1 MNFRYRVF
9 KVIDENNIGEIT
21 NDALEYF
28 INNIYNNLAIEFK
41 KSDMDAVYVKI
52 DKFWED
58 TKSATIN
65 FDSFLV
71 IVEKWFIQWGAF
83 KFVTDKDLRVLNSMT
98 DSMWRGFHKIIKAF
112 FINNF
117 MVTSQLIEEGKE
129 LYQDLENSILDMN
142 ISGKFE
148 QFTMEE
154 KSDSLEQSKIM
165 QLSSFKVI
173 IEELR
178 PTENLSNIKDGLDNI
193 IKIFEFLNKIVIDH
207 ELREIVQDVS
217 GVFQLIIWTDLTSRL
232 SDLLELGDSEVVYLI
247 KISALKILCYL
258 SMGLTFFN
266 TNDDK

>member
-1 MNFRYRVF
+1 
-9 KVIDENNIGEIT
+9 
-21 NDALEYF
+21 
-28 INNIYNNLAIEFK
+28 
-41 KSDMDAVYVKI
+41 
-52 DKFWED
+52 
-58 TKSATIN
+58 
-65 FDSFLV
+65 
-71 IVEKWFIQWGAF
+71 
-83 KFVTDKDLRVLNSMT
+83 
-98 DSMWRGFHKIIKAF
+98 
-112 FINNF
+112 

-217 GVFQLIIWTDLTSRL
+217 GVFQLII
-232 SDLLELGDSEVVYLI
+232 
-247 KISALKILCYL
+247 
-258 SMGLTFFN
+258 
-266 TNDDK
+266 